1 MLYLIEYCE
10 NYITKTLLESK
21 ILDDIDS
28 YMKDRYGAYR
38 YQDIRT
44 GYVYSDESGKEWY
57 EVTF

>member
-10 NYITKTLLESK
+10 NYITKTLLESMV
-21 ILDDIDS
+21 IDDIDS
-28 YMKDRYGAYR
+28 YMEDRYGAYR
-38 YQDIRT
+38 HQDIRT

>member
-21 ILDDIDS
+21 VIDDIDS
-28 YMKDRYGAYR
+28 YMEDRYGAYR

-44 GYVYSDESGKEWY
+44 GHVYSDESGKEWY